1 MHTSQM
7 VNPMVRCHLL
17 GFGPSVQWWIRA
29 VDLEIIEMISKVS
42 TRIAYYDYIYDIEWV
57 LHENDTLFVPC
68 AVFVLDDICI
78 DVTNVPFK
86 ALTNVKWNS
95 TDSECLLSVTELLIC
110 RYLRLM
116 IIQIL

>member
-1 MHTSQM
+1 
-7 VNPMVRCHLL
+7 
-17 GFGPSVQWWIRA
+17 
-29 VDLEIIEMISKVS
+29 MISKVS

-86 ALTNVKWNS
+86 ALTNVK
-95 TDSECLLSVTELLIC
+95 
-110 RYLRLM
+110 
-116 IIQIL
+116 